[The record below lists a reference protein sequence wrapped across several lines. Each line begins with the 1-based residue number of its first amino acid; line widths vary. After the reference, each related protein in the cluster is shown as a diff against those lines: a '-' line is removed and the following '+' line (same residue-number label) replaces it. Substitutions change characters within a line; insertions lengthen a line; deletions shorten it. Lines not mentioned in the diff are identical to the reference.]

1 MSDTPD
7 QPSAD
12 GRTRTPP
19 YISFK
24 TLLTFLDDQKQHGLP
39 NRIDRSVLT
48 KFSGGVGSQLLAAL
62 KFGGL
67 IEANHTSTTALAELV
82 EAHQT
87 DEWKPVLG
95 KFIRRAYGPI
105 VAHDLQ
111 SLTPAQ
117 FHELFKKHYPA
128 SDEVVRKCETFF
140 ITAATAADIPINKRI
155 TKFRSP
161 RASSAK
167 RRPNGSDANAQ
178 PEPGSSGR
186 QGGSERQTHKRSAAQ
201 PSGEP
206 NPSTAPH
213 GRSPYEMLIEVLDPS
228 KMDETEMAAVWTLIR
243 YLKRRDADD

>member
-1 MSDTPD
+1 MDDKPN
-7 QPSAD
+7 QPGAEV
-12 GRTRTPP
+12 RRTPP

-67 IEANHTSTTALAELV
+67 IDADHKSTPALAELV
-82 EAHQT
+82 DAYRT
-87 DEWKPVLG
+87 DEWKPALA
-95 KFIRRAYGPI
+95 KFMRRAYGPI
-105 VAHDLQ
+105 MAHDLQ

-140 ITAATAADIPINKRI
+140 ITAATAADVAINKRI
-155 TKFRSP
+155 TRFRSP
-161 RASSAK
+161 RASSGK
-167 RRPNGSDANAQ
+167 RRSNGSDASA
-178 PEPGSSGR
+178 PSEPAASGR
-186 QGGSERQTHKRSAAQ
+186 QGASRRQASGRHEGKSSADSSSPAASQ
-201 PSGEP
+201 
-206 NPSTAPH
+206 
-213 GRSPYEMLIEVLDPS
+213 GRGPYDMLIEILDPS

-243 YLKRRDADD
+243 YLKRKDAEE